1 MCRQLQTCFINNPL
15 RPSLHKTQP
24 QGNQPMFWIAWILL
38 VLLGLLGISA
48 VLKSRNPQA
57 RQAMAQLES
66 VGGWIGLVGL
76 IWGVLH
82 LIRALLN
89 ISVLTVAPFAYII
102 WLVVALVLISLGLL
116 LAVPTIQQLAGR
128 GNVSGLN
135 QLAAKVAPFKVILG
149 VVALVVAVLSLF

>member
-1 MCRQLQTCFINNPL
+1 
-15 RPSLHKTQP
+15 
-24 QGNQPMFWIAWILL
+24 MFWIAWILL

-76 IWGVLH
+76 ILGVLH
-82 LIRALLN
+82 LVRALLN
-89 ISVLTVAPFAYII
+89 ISVLTVAPFAYIM
-102 WLVVALVLISLGLL
+102 WLVMALVLIGLGLL
-116 LAVPTIQQLAGR
+116 LALPTIQQLAGR
-128 GNVSGLN
+128 GNVGGLT

-149 VVALVVAVLSLF
+149 VVALVIAVLSLF